1 MDYFDT
7 VIIGF
12 QIGGILLMCGYFCQ
26 EALSLLRGI

>member
-7 VIIGF
+7 VISGF

-26 EALSLLRGI
+26 EALSFLRGI